1 LEEVLN
7 AKLKELK
14 DIVEP
19 ILRRRDEAAKRPD
32 AVKAF
37 QDAVEGL
44 KGVIP
49 MVKEQIEVVASASS
63 KSAEEASKSSASPT
77 PSPSDSTDP
86 LAELED
92 DEKLKA
98 SSSEAA
104 EPEPEP
110 TNLPTIY
117 TPEDLKLLEDT
128 IAKATKWLED
138 SQEKQGKLKATEDP
152 AFTIQDLQDQTKK
165 LNDAIMDMMMKKMQA
180 FNAPKPKA
188 KTKPKSKPKKKPKK
202 PKAEKSNGD
211 GESKSPTQQ
220 ELDEALEKAGLK
232 KDGIKLQNFGDMK
245 GKDGQPL
252 AKLELEP
259 DATEEDIKD
268 QLDRIIKEAQEKE
281 KERKDKEKEK
291 AGHHGDEL

>member
-1 LEEVLN
+1 M
-7 AKLKELK
+7 
-14 DIVEP
+14 
-19 ILRRRDEAAKRPD
+19 
-32 AVKAF
+32 
-37 QDAVEGL
+37 EGL

-92 DEKLKA
+92 DKLKA

-128 IAKATKWLED
+128 IAKAAKWLEE
-138 SQEKQGKLKATEDP
+138 SQEKQSKLKATEDP
-152 AFTIQDLQDQTKK
+152 AFTVQDLQDQTKK

-180 FNAPKPKA
+180 FNVPKA

-202 PKAEKSNGD
+202 SKAEKGNG
-211 GESKSPTQQ
+211 GEKGKGPTQQ